1 MQAPALPLGHVSE
14 PSHYYFKD
22 KPSCQIPITFD
33 FKNVC
38 VNIVLHAVRLQTRLA
53 ALYFTHGSRTEQN
66 KENQMKKYELL
77 ATLKPNLDI
86 DEADKVVA
94 RVEELVTGFGGSIL
108 DTEKMGRKKLAY
120 DVQGFRDGFMF
131 VQKLTV
137 PADKITE
144 FKRQLKLNE
153 NIIRTMFVEIKKA
166 KSPC

>member
-1 MQAPALPLGHVSE
+1 
-14 PSHYYFKD
+14 
-22 KPSCQIPITFD
+22 
-33 FKNVC
+33 
-38 VNIVLHAVRLQTRLA
+38 
-53 ALYFTHGSRTEQN
+53 
-66 KENQMKKYELL
+66 MKKYELL

-94 RVEELVTGFGGSIL
+94 RVEELAAGFGGSVL

-131 VQKLTV
+131 VQKINL